1 MFRLWRKWISWPIWW
16 AVLVGIFGLWLAWS
30 PEMGRR
36 EDPPMEMF
44 HAHIHAV
51 PAGDQVDL
59 HVTETISLRLRQEK
73 GIYRD
78 IVTTYGGTRLEYED
92 FALVDEFGDDV
103 YFELEER
110 SNGDIRVI
118 IGDDT
123 RKTGDFTFVLSYV
136 TRPGIT
142 GTDDYQEL
150 YLNVNGTEW
159 PNAFRNVS
167 ARLTIDEALVPHLT
181 GDQDCYVGPAG
192 STKRCELVRSG
203 RTWEVDVGELKA
215 YHNVTIAVGFEVG
228 TVANPMPP
236 YEAASLR
243 WVGIW
248 LTLAVGAVPLL
259 AALVSRAVV
268 SNLDRGE
275 VGVVTQ
281 FTPPDGLEPV
291 LAADFLGRPERGAA
305 AHLAWLTV
313 EGFAKLTGPAT
324 TGGVPGS
331 NRDDLS
337 ASERR
342 AMRDIELTWYRN
354 KNMSQRMRQ
363 TSQLLF
369 GRSDQPLKLRAHRTM
384 SRVGEAQAYR
394 DKQLENLWLRRSINF
409 GPYIMV
415 FGFIGLLVLGFVQL
429 WRGLDGLGWYWIG
442 ASLLSF
448 IMLAGAV
455 HIMPVHWGLTKK
467 GKEVRR
473 HLMGLE
479 TFVSMSEANRISW
492 LQNAQD
498 APRDEDGEIKL
509 YEKLLPWAIVF
520 GVERSWQQLLGDMYD
535 RFPEAPKPAMPVL
548 TVITDGG
555 RQSFKEDWDYHR
567 SRERD
572 RMSAWSRTPDIGEG
586 SGSKAWSEFWN
597 SVSDASAARGS
608 SNTSSRS
615 SGRGWSGGGSSSRS
629 GGSRGGGRSGGGRGG
644 GGGGRR

>member
-16 AVLVGIFGLWLAWS
+16 AVLMGILGMWLAWS

-36 EDPPMEMF
+36 EDPPMDLF

-59 HVTETISLRLRQEK
+59 HVTETIGLRLSYEK

-78 IVTTYGGTRLEYED
+78 IVTTYGDTRLEYED

-142 GTDDYQEL
+142 GTDEYQEL

-192 STKRCELVRSG
+192 STERCELVRTG
-203 RTWEVDVGELKA
+203 RTWEVDVGRLGA
-215 YHNVTIAVGFEVG
+215 YENVTVAIGFELG

-236 YEAASLR
+236 YDAASLR
-243 WVGIW
+243 WVGIG
-248 LTLAVGAVPLL
+248 LTLAVGAIPLI
-259 AALVSRAVV
+259 AALVGRGIV

-281 FTPPDGLEPV
+281 FSPPDGLEPV

-305 AHLAWLTV
+305 AHLAWLV
-313 EGFAKLTGPAT
+313 VQGFAKLAGPAT
-324 TGGVPGS
+324 TGGLPGPG
-331 NRDDLS
+331 RDKLT
-337 ASERR
+337 AVERR
-342 AMRDIELTWYRN
+342 SLRDIELTWYRH
-354 KNMSQRMRQ
+354 KDMPQRMRRI
-363 TSQLLF
+363 SFLLF
-369 GRSDQPLKLRAHRTM
+369 GKNDEALKLRVYR
-384 SRVGEAQAYR
+384 SQRQVSEAQTYR
-394 DKQLENLWLRRSINF
+394 DQQLENLGLRRSVNF
-409 GPYIMV
+409 GPYIML
-415 FGFIGLLVLGFVQL
+415 FGFMALLVMGFIQL

-455 HIMPVHWGLTKK
+455 HIMPLHWGLTKK

-479 TFVSMSEANRISW
+479 RFVSMSEANRISW

-520 GVERSWQQLLGDMYD
+520 GNERSWQQLLGDMYD
-535 RFPEAPKPAMPVL
+535 RFPEMPKAALPVL
-548 TVITDGG
+548 AVTTDGG
-555 RQSFKEDWDYHR
+555 RDSFREDWDYHQ
-567 SRERD
+567 SRQRH
-572 RMSAWSRTPDIGEG
+572 RNSAWARRPDIGQG
-586 SGSKAWSEFWN
+586 SGSKAWNNFWE
-597 SVSDASAARGS
+597 SMSDASAARRS